1 MLNFQQ
7 KPDTDTDTDSN
18 GNISDSRKS
27 KDVLKKYI
35 SSSRIRKRI
44 KKLAKKINKDY
55 KGKSPILIGVLN
67 GSFIFISDLARELK
81 LELKIDFLKLSSYG
95 AGKISSGQ
103 LTMLSEL
110 TCAIEGNDILVVE
123 DIVDSGLSLKF
134 LRDLI
139 LMQNPASLEFVTLLY
154 KKGLSGLDFDIK
166 YIGFKI
172 PDKFVVGYGLDFAEK
187 YRNLKA
193 IYILKN

>member
-7 KPDTDTDTDSN
+7 KPDTDTD
-18 GNISDSRKS
+18 GNISDSRSTKA
-27 KDVLKKYI
+27 VLKKYI

-139 LMQNPASLEFVTLLY
+139 LRQNPASLEFVTLLY